1 MDVHGHTQCLIGTF
15 DRRQRE
21 AGVPRTKDNRRY
33 HHVQSIEATG
43 GKKSRYR
50 DGTAF
55 NQNTAKPMAGQSGK
69 DRGGSDLPVTCRQA
83 DCFNARRRCA
93 SRALRDDQQAACA
106 IRSKDLGF
114 AAQPT
119 FWVDDNARR
128 MRSGHT
134 PHGEPRI
141 VGEGSA
147 NAYNDT
153 VDERPQPVQMGETR
167 RAVDVF

>member
-1 MDVHGHTQCLIGTF
+1 
-15 DRRQRE
+15 
-21 AGVPRTKDNRRY
+21 
-33 HHVQSIEATG
+33 
-43 GKKSRYR
+43 
-50 DGTAF
+50 
-55 NQNTAKPMAGQSGK
+55 
-69 DRGGSDLPVTCRQA
+69 
-83 DCFNARRRCA
+83 
-93 SRALRDDQQAACA
+93 
-106 IRSKDLGF
+106 
-114 AAQPT
+114 
-119 FWVDDNARR
+119 